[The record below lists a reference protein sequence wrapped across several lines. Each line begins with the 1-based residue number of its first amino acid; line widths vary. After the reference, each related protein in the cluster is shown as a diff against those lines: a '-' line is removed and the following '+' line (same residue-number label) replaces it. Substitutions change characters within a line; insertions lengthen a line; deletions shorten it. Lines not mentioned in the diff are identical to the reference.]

1 MHLKEV
7 VNLHWTLRKG
17 IKLGRGKYVSSRP
30 DNRFFDAGFVRYPQ
44 QQLRKRAQSVFHQ
57 ENNLAGIYAAIESI
71 NLRREEAKTWGTWM
85 CVSTEGLNVGGTMF
99 VPPYFSRSD
108 KRENARLK
116 CLGRLLNRWI

>member
-1 MHLKEV
+1 MC
-7 VNLHWTLRKG
+7 LRG
-17 IKLGRGKYVSSRP
+17 
-30 DNRFFDAGFVRYPQ
+30 RFFDAGFVRYPQ

-57 ENNLAGIYAAIESI
+57 ENDLAGIYAAIESI

-85 CVSTEGLNVGGTMF
+85 CVSTEGLNVGARCS
-99 VPPYFSRSD
+99 YFSRSD